1 MNAIIAFIFEIKYT
15 FYIKLLK
22 SDKSVQ
28 TMSPLP
34 DYPYDCIP
42 VKIRNHQDNQK

>member
-1 MNAIIAFIFEIKYT
+1 MNAITAFIFEIKYT

-22 SDKSVQ
+22 SDKSFQ
-28 TMSPLP
+28 TMFPLP